1 MPGSAG
7 VTNDEILPP
16 SIGPVRND
24 DASSG
29 ESVGVWSPSLTTVTV
44 VPGCTVMGVPN
55 AKFLIVI
62 VLPITGAR
70 LVAVAIGEVGEV
82 GEVGAAPDFALE
94 LHAVPI
100 AMVASTAVARPM
112 RVRVVNVMASSV
124 GVSPSTGRP
133 ARRDESRRR
142 LPSSS
147 GG

>member
-7 VTNDEILPP
+7 VTNVAVLPP
-16 SIGPVRND
+16 TMGPVSND
-24 DASSG
+24 DASSA
-29 ESVGVWSPSLTTVTV
+29 ESVCVWSPSLTTVTV
-44 VPGCTVMGVPN
+44 VPGFTVMGVPN

-94 LHAVPI
+94 LHPVPI
-100 AMVASTAVARPM
+100 AMVASTAVAKPM
-112 RVRVVNVMASSV
+112 RVRVVNVMSSSV
-124 GVSPSTGRP
+124 GVSPSTERP
-133 ARRDESRRR
+133 KRRDESRRR